1 MYGKPVGY
9 WAEPFSWKERQAM
22 GKKLVV
28 IGGVAAGMKTA
39 AKAKREHS
47 DWDVTVLEKGKDVSY
62 AGCGLPYYI
71 GDVIK
76 ERKEVVVKTPE
87 VLKAWLGI
95 DVLTEHEAVKVDT
108 RAKEVTAVDHTTGQ
122 VKVFPYDK
130 LVFATGA
137 VPFVPPVPG
146 IDLPQVY
153 TVREVKDADAIR
165 AQLDTGKVREA
176 VVVGGGF
183 IGLEVA
189 ENLVKRGVKTTLV
202 ELLDQVLPGFDYEL
216 AILVQKHLEE
226 HGLTVIT
233 GDKITSFV
241 ADENGNLKAAVTPN
255 RVIPCDLAVWATGV
269 RPNTRLA
276 QEAGVELGPTKA
288 IKVNARMETNIPDV
302 YAVGDCAENVQLV
315 TGKPAWMPM
324 GSTANKMGRVAAL
337 NLEGDEGDFLPGVLG
352 TTVVKLFDI
361 KAGKTGLSEF
371 AAQKEGYEVESV
383 LLPAHDL
390 AHYYPGN
397 HIIIVKLIADKVS
410 HRVLGGQVVGE
421 GVIDKPIDVL
431 ATAITLGAKLE
442 DLTKLDLAYA
452 PPFGTAMPPVVT
464 AANVLL
470 NKLTGRLTGIKPQ
483 ALKARLDASD
493 QDLVLVDVRKEEEV
507 LLGKIPGA
515 KHIELDVIAEHA
527 GEIDRSKEVV
537 LICKVGLRGY
547 LAALKLK
554 ALGFPRVTVL
564 EGGMTAWPYETE

>member
-1 MYGKPVGY
+1 M
-9 WAEPFSWKERQAM
+9 S
-22 GKKLVV
+22 KKLVV
-28 IGGVAAGMKTA
+28 IGGVAAGTKAA
-39 AKAKREHS
+39 AKAKREHP
-47 DWDVTVLEKGKDVSY
+47 DWEVTVLEKGKDISY

-76 ERKEVVVKTPE
+76 ERKEVVVKTPAE
-87 VLKAWLGI
+87 LKAWLGI
-95 DVLTEHEAVKVDT
+95 DVLTEHEALKVDT
-108 RAKEVTAVDHTTGQ
+108 AAKEVTVLDKKTGET
-122 VKVFPYDK
+122 KIFPYDK
-130 LVFATGA
+130 LIFATGA

-153 TVREVKDADAIR
+153 TVREVSDADAIR
-165 AQLDTGKVREA
+165 ERLDKGLVRRA

-189 ENLVKRGVKTTLV
+189 ENLVLRGVETTLV
-202 ELLDQVLPGFDYEL
+202 ELLDQVLPGFDPEL

-241 ADENGNLKAAVTPN
+241 ADESGNLKAAITPT
-255 RVIPCDLAVWATGV
+255 REIPCDLAVWATGV

-276 QEAGVELGPTKA
+276 AEAGVELGPTKA
-288 IKVNARMETNIPDV
+288 IKVNEYMETNIPDV

-315 TGKPAWMPM
+315 TGKPAWIPM

-337 NLEGDEGDFLPGVLG
+337 NLDGGADKDALRGVVG

-361 KAGKTGLSEF
+361 KAGKTGLSESM
-371 AAQKEGYEVESV
+371 AKKEGYDVESV
-383 LLPAHDL
+383 LVPAHDR

-397 HIIIVKLIADKVS
+397 HLILVKLVADKAT

-431 ATAITLGAKLE
+431 ATAITLGAKVE
-442 DLTKLDLAYA
+442 DLAKLDLAYA
-452 PPFGTAMPPVVT
+452 PPFSTAMPPVVT

-470 NKLTGRLTGIKPQ
+470 NKLTGRLSGIKPQ
-483 ALKARLDASD
+483 ELKARLDAGEG
-493 QDLVLVDVRKEEEV
+493 DLEIVDVRKDEEV

-515 KHIELDVIAEHA
+515 KHIVLDEIEARA
-527 GEIDRSKEVV
+527 DEIDRNKEVV
-537 LICKVGLRGY
+537 LVCKVGLRGY

-554 ALGFPRVTVL
+554 AKGFPRVTVL
-564 EGGMTAWPYETE
+564 EGGMTAWPYATE

>member
-1 MYGKPVGY
+1 M
-9 WAEPFSWKERQAM
+9 S
-22 GKKLVV
+22 KKLVV
-28 IGGVAAGMKTA
+28 IGGVAAGTKAA
-39 AKAKREHS
+39 AKAKREHP
-47 DWDVTVLEKGKDVSY
+47 DWEVTVLEKGKDISY

-76 ERKEVVVKTPE
+76 ERKEVVVKTPAE
-87 VLKAWLGI
+87 LKAWLGI
-95 DVLTEHEAVKVDT
+95 DVLTEHEALKVDT
-108 RAKEVTAVDHTTGQ
+108 AAKEVTVLDKKTGET
-122 VKVFPYDK
+122 KIFPYDK
-130 LVFATGA
+130 LIFATGA
-137 VPFVPPVPG
+137 EPFVPPVPG

-153 TVREVKDADAIR
+153 TVREVADADAIR
-165 AQLDTGKVREA
+165 ERLDKGLVRQA

-189 ENLVKRGVKTTLV
+189 ENLVLRGVKTTLV
-202 ELLDQVLPGFDYEL
+202 ELLDQVLPGFDAEL

-241 ADENGNLKAAVTPN
+241 ADENGNLKAAITPT
-255 RVIPCDLAVWATGV
+255 REIPCDLAIWATGV

-276 QEAGVELGPTKA
+276 AEAGVELGPTKA
-288 IKVNARMETNIPDV
+288 IKVNEYMETNIPDV

-315 TGKPAWMPM
+315 TGKPAWIPM

-337 NLEGDEGDFLPGVLG
+337 NLDGGADKDSLRGVVG

-361 KAGKTGLSEF
+361 KAGKTGLSESM
-371 AAQKEGYEVESV
+371 ARKEGYDVESV
-383 LLPAHDL
+383 LVPAHDR

-397 HIIIVKLIADKVS
+397 HLILVKLIADKAT

-431 ATAITLGAKLE
+431 ATAITLGAKVE
-442 DLTKLDLAYA
+442 DLAKLDLAYA
-452 PPFGTAMPPVVT
+452 PPFSTAMPPVVT

-470 NKLTGRLTGIKPQ
+470 NKLTGRLNGIKPQ
-483 ALKARLDASD
+483 ELKARLDAGD
-493 QDLVLVDVRKEEEV
+493 GDLEIVDVRKDEEV

-515 KHIELDVIAEHA
+515 KHIVLDEIEARA
-527 GEIDRSKEVV
+527 DEIDRNKEVV
-537 LICKVGLRGY
+537 LVCKVGLRGY

-554 ALGFPRVTVL
+554 AKGFPRVTVL
-564 EGGMTAWPYETE
+564 EGGMTAWPYATE

>member
-1 MYGKPVGY
+1 
-9 WAEPFSWKERQAM
+9 M

-28 IGGVAAGMKTA
+28 IGGVAAGTKAA
-39 AKAKREHS
+39 AKAKREHP
-47 DWDVTVLEKGKDVSY
+47 DWEVTVLEKGKDISY

-76 ERKEVVVKTPE
+76 ERKEVVVKTPAE
-87 VLKAWLGI
+87 LKAWLGI
-95 DVLTEHEAVKVDT
+95 DVLTEHEALKVDT
-108 RAKEVTAVDHTTGQ
+108 AAKEVTVLDKKTGET
-122 VKVFPYDK
+122 KIFPYDK
-130 LVFATGA
+130 LIFATGA
-137 VPFVPPVPG
+137 EPFVPPVPG

-153 TVREVKDADAIR
+153 TVREVADADAIR
-165 AQLDTGKVREA
+165 ERLDKGLVRRA

-189 ENLVKRGVKTTLV
+189 ENLVLRGVKTTLV
-202 ELLDQVLPGFDYEL
+202 ELLDQVLPGFDPEL

-241 ADENGNLKAAVTPN
+241 ADESGNLKAAITPT
-255 RVIPCDLAVWATGV
+255 REIPCDLAVWATGV

-276 QEAGVELGPTKA
+276 AEAGVELGPTKA
-288 IKVNARMETNIPDV
+288 IKVNEYMETNIPDV

-315 TGKPAWMPM
+315 TGKPAWIPM

-337 NLEGDEGDFLPGVLG
+337 NLDGGADKDALRGVVG

-361 KAGKTGLSEF
+361 KAGKTGLSESM
-371 AAQKEGYEVESV
+371 ARKEGYDVESV
-383 LLPAHDL
+383 LVPAHDR
-390 AHYYPGN
+390 AHYYPGS
-397 HIIIVKLIADKVS
+397 HLILVKLIADKAS

-431 ATAITLGAKLE
+431 ATAITLGAKVE
-442 DLTKLDLAYA
+442 DLAKLDLAYA
-452 PPFGTAMPPVVT
+452 PPFSTAMPPVLT

-470 NKLTGRLTGIKPQ
+470 NKLTGRLNGIKPQ
-483 ALKARLDASD
+483 ELKARLDAGD
-493 QDLVLVDVRKEEEV
+493 GDLEIVDVRKDEEV

-515 KHIELDVIAEHA
+515 KHIVLDEIEARA
-527 GEIDRSKEVV
+527 DEIDRNKEVV
-537 LICKVGLRGY
+537 LVCKVGLRGY

-554 ALGFPRVTVL
+554 AKGFPRVTVL
-564 EGGMTAWPYETE
+564 EGGMTAWPYATE